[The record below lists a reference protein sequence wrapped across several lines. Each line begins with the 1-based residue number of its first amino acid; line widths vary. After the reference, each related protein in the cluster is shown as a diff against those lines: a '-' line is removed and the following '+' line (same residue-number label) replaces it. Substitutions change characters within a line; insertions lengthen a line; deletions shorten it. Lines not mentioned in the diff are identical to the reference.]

1 MIVNLWSYLDSKN
14 DPTNRES
21 MTFKSSEDNSDM
33 FGWKI
38 EISQHRLVHFSN
50 FSFPFLRSER
60 FQRSNVLWHPQKPI
74 YYQQEC
80 HHSESLY
87 VSSLLTFSLKLTAA
101 TSCRADIYAFVWL
114 LMMSSPTQV
123 SCQKYQKRIKTS
135 SLEWLR
141 QSNK

>member
-1 MIVNLWSYLDSKN
+1 MLIFGLTWTQRMIQQIEWAWHLNHPKIIL
-14 DPTNRES
+14 T
-21 MTFKSSEDNSDM
+21 T

-50 FSFPFLRSER
+50 FSLPFLRSER
-60 FQRSNVLWHPQKPI
+60 FQRSNLLQHPQKPI

-87 VSSLLTFSLKLTAA
+87 VLSLLTFSLKLTVA

-123 SCQKYQKRIKTS
+123 SCQKYQKGVKIS
-135 SLEWLR
+135 SF
-141 QSNK
+141 